1 MLEISQQDF
10 MLCTS
15 SVSELRPE
23 FFIARL
29 LVSQLHSLCGSE
41 TLVHSRKEKEG

>member
-1 MLEISQQDF
+1 MLEVSQQDF

-23 FFIARL
+23 FFVARL
-29 LVSQLHSLCGSE
+29 LISQLLSLRGSE
-41 TLVHSRKEKEG
+41 TLVHSRKGKEG